1 MGRVSREQAERNRER
16 VLETACRLFRKH
28 GVEGVSIGDIMKE
41 AGLTA
46 GAFYKQFVSKEAL
59 IDEAP
64 DLLLPSLPN
73 PGSVS
78 TSAMNRTPCKGFKP

>member
-28 GVEGVSIGDIMKE
+28 GVEGVSIGDIMTE

-46 GAFYKQFVSKEAL
+46 GAFYKQFASKEAL
-59 IDEAP
+59 IDEA
-64 DLLLPSLPN
+64 SRFAFTQSSESWERIN
-73 PGSVS
+73 
-78 TSAMNRTPCKGFKP
+78 